1 MKNSK
6 HKKTSG
12 KTNKRV
18 LSQTVKEAIL
28 LFSFSISLYVYL
40 TLTTYDRNDKSWINS
55 SSGELQNLG
64 GLFGSYLSE
73 TLYFIFGQASF
84 LIPLLLI
91 FAAFLIYHK
100 QDTND
105 NNNLSRYFGFFI
117 FLFSSCALLSI
128 HFANNNLEAGSG
140 GFIGDLSGSLLIKN
154 LGLVGS
160 TILLVFIFLISL
172 SLWLKLQWIKIFELV
187 GGYIIIFSLNSI
199 KFLRSI
205 PLKVFSNKEVHTE
218 KRDLEFKRKLEKLKK

>member
-1 MKNSK
+1 MIIIIYQDIS
-6 HKKTSG
+6 
-12 KTNKRV
+12 V
-18 LSQTVKEAIL
+18 
-28 LFSFSISLYVYL
+28 FSF
-40 TLTTYDRNDKSWINS
+40 
-55 SSGELQNLG
+55 
-64 GLFGSYLSE
+64 
-73 TLYFIFGQASF
+73 
-84 LIPLLLI
+84 
-91 FAAFLIYHK
+91 
-100 QDTND
+100 
-105 NNNLSRYFGFFI
+105 

-218 KRDLEFKRKLEKLKK
+218 KRDLEFQKEIRKAEKSR